1 MDGPFG
7 FSIAE
12 NNSVVDICLRRPSST
27 KQETLFRE
35 IQCDMSKTSK
45 SIVIGDISKIT
56 FQYQTPC
63 NTVCNLLLE
72 KLSQLIK

>member
-1 MDGPFG
+1 MAKVGQEYQII
-7 FSIAE
+7 FSQQYKNHHCMSI
-12 NNSVVDICLRRPSST
+12 
-27 KQETLFRE
+27 
-35 IQCDMSKTSK
+35 DMSK